1 MKNLILIGMPGCG
14 KSTVGVLC
22 AKALG
27 MPFLDTDLVLQS
39 RSGRLLQSLVD
50 ELGTEGFLR
59 LEEEVILG
67 IACEGTV
74 LATGGSVALEDRAI
88 AAPAQDG
95 RFGLPAPALCGDR
108 APAAQHRHPRHR
120 HGPGRE
126 PAHAL
131 RRAHSPLRAQCGHR
145 AGLRRAEPGG
155 DGFRGRRGLPRAR
168 AGQIKKRSP
177 RKAKRLARA
186 PFAWKDGIRSRPSCP
201 RSSSAGSS

>member
-39 RSGRLLQSLVD
+39 RSGKLLQSLVD

-88 AAPAQDG
+88 AQKKSAAVMENAADQGAEMMITACPLCEYNLKKNTPADG
-95 RFGLPAPALCGDR
+95 RLPGYYFTELLAEALGVK
-108 APAAQHRHPRHR
+108 
-120 HGPGRE
+120 E
-126 PAHAL
+126 
-131 RRAHSPLRAQCGHR
+131 
-145 AGLRRAEPGG
+145 
-155 DGFRGRRGLPRAR
+155 
-168 AGQIKKRSP
+168 
-177 RKAKRLARA
+177 
-186 PFAWKDGIRSRPSCP
+186 
-201 RSSSAGSS
+201 

>member
-39 RSGRLLQSLVD
+39 RSGRLLQSLVN

-67 IACEGTV
+67 IACESTV

-88 AAPAQDG
+88 AHLRRTGVSVYLRLPYAEIEHRLRNIAPRGIAMETLWVLASGVIIIYLFDFLLRALRTHFVDVAG
-95 RFGLPAPALCGDR
+95 RNADIVLDCAGQNLEETVSAVV
-108 APAAQHRHPRHR
+108 AAFR
-120 HGPGRE
+120 
-126 PAHAL
+126 AHA
-131 RRAHSPLRAQCGHR
+131 Q
-145 AGLRRAEPGG
+145 
-155 DGFRGRRGLPRAR
+155 GR
-168 AGQIKKRSP
+168 
-177 RKAKRLARA
+177 
-186 PFAWKDGIRSRPSCP
+186 
-201 RSSSAGSS
+201 

>member
-39 RSGRLLQSLVD
+39 RSGKLLQSLVD

-88 AAPAQDG
+88 A
-95 RFGLPAPALCGDR
+95 
-108 APAAQHRHPRHR
+108 H
-120 HGPGRE
+120 
-126 PAHAL
+126 L
-131 RRAHSPLRAQCGHR
+131 RRTGVSVYLRLPYAEIEHRLRNIATRGIAMGRHYRDLVEGKCFFHEFLNLGHVMFLEDPEQFNR
-145 AGLRRAEPGG
+145 TVLEFVEQYA
-155 DGFRGRRGLPRAR
+155 
-168 AGQIKKRSP
+168 
-177 RKAKRLARA
+177 
-186 PFAWKDGIRSRPSCP
+186 
-201 RSSSAGSS
+201 

>member
-39 RSGRLLQSLVD
+39 RSGKLLQSLVN

-88 AAPAQDG
+88 AQKKSAAVMENAADQGAEMMITACPLCEYNLKKNTPADG
-95 RFGLPAPALCGDR
+95 RLPVYYFTELLAEALGVK
-108 APAAQHRHPRHR
+108 
-120 HGPGRE
+120 E
-126 PAHAL
+126 
-131 RRAHSPLRAQCGHR
+131 
-145 AGLRRAEPGG
+145 
-155 DGFRGRRGLPRAR
+155 
-168 AGQIKKRSP
+168 
-177 RKAKRLARA
+177 
-186 PFAWKDGIRSRPSCP
+186 
-201 RSSSAGSS
+201 

>member
-39 RSGRLLQSLVD
+39 RSGRLLQSLVN

-88 AAPAQDG
+88 AQKKSAAVMENAADQGAEMMITACPLCEYNLKKNTPADG
-95 RFGLPAPALCGDR
+95 RLPVYYFTELLAEALGGTTGVLYK
-108 APAAQHRHPRHR
+108 AYTLFI
-120 HGPGRE
+120 GR
-126 PAHAL
+126 
-131 RRAHSPLRAQCGHR
+131 
-145 AGLRRAEPGG
+145 GG
-155 DGFRGRRGLPRAR
+155 RIYNLSL
-168 AGQIKKRSP
+168 IH
-177 RKAKRLARA
+177 
-186 PFAWKDGIRSRPSCP
+186 I
-201 RSSSAGSS
+201 

>member
-39 RSGRLLQSLVD
+39 RSGRLLQSLVN

-74 LATGGSVALEDRAI
+74 MATGGSVALEDRAI
-88 AAPAQDG
+88 AHLRRTG
-95 RFGLPAPALCGDR
+95 VSVYLRLPYAEIERRLRNIATRGI
-108 APAAQHRHPRHR
+108 AM
-120 HGPGRE
+120 GPGESLRTLYDE
-126 PAHAL
+126 RIPHYERNADIVLDCAGQNLEETVSAVVEAFRAHA
-131 RRAHSPLRAQCGHR
+131 Q
-145 AGLRRAEPGG
+145 
-155 DGFRGRRGLPRAR
+155 GR
-168 AGQIKKRSP
+168 
-177 RKAKRLARA
+177 
-186 PFAWKDGIRSRPSCP
+186 
-201 RSSSAGSS
+201 

>member
-39 RSGRLLQSLVD
+39 RSGRLLQSLVN

-88 AAPAQDG
+88 AQKKSAAVMENAADQGAEMMITACPLCEYNLKKNTPADG
-95 RFGLPAPALCGDR
+95 RLPVYYFTELLAEALGVK
-108 APAAQHRHPRHR
+108 
-120 HGPGRE
+120 E
-126 PAHAL
+126 
-131 RRAHSPLRAQCGHR
+131 
-145 AGLRRAEPGG
+145 
-155 DGFRGRRGLPRAR
+155 
-168 AGQIKKRSP
+168 
-177 RKAKRLARA
+177 
-186 PFAWKDGIRSRPSCP
+186 
-201 RSSSAGSS
+201 

>member
-39 RSGRLLQSLVD
+39 RSGKLLQSLVD

-88 AAPAQDG
+88 AHLRRTAFRSTCACPMRRSSAG
-95 RFGLPAPALCGDR
+95 CAISP
-108 APAAQHRHPRHR
+108 PAASPWAR
-120 HGPGRE
+120 RE

-145 AGLRRAEPGG
+145 AGLRRPEPGG

-177 RKAKRLARA
+177 RGAKRLARL
-186 PFAWKDGIRSRPSCP
+186 PFCRKGGIRSRPSCP

>member
-39 RSGRLLQSLVD
+39 RSGKLLQSLVD

-88 AAPAQDG
+88 AHLRRTG
-95 RFGLPAPALCGDR
+95 VSVYLRLPYAEIE
-108 APAAQHRHPRHR
+108 HRLRNIATR
-120 HGPGRE
+120 GIAMGPGE
-126 PAHAL
+126 SL
-131 RRAHSPLRAQCGHR
+131 RTLYDERIPPLRAQCGHR
-145 AGLRRAEPGG
+145 AGLRRPEPGG

-168 AGQIKKRSP
+168 AGQIKK
-177 RKAKRLARA
+177 
-186 PFAWKDGIRSRPSCP
+186 
-201 RSSSAGSS
+201 